1 VYLQDYGID
10 VELTASKRV
19 GFHKY
24 TFPKSSQANIIL
36 DLEHRDE
43 VLEAELQ
50 LTSSNEVVGFRR
62 SNAWATDQYVYF
74 VAQFS
79 KKFKNARIAQNDVP
93 NTLRKLNDTELKASF
108 EFETE
113 AGEEIFVKVALSAVS
128 VASARKNL
136 EAEIPHWAFA
146 KTKKEAEQA
155 WDTELAKIE
164 VETDKETKHI
174 FYTALYHSCIAP
186 NIFMDVD
193 GAYRGTDLKT
203 HKAKDFQN
211 YTVFSLWDTYRAT
224 HPLFTL
230 IDQKRSNDFIK
241 TFINQYEIGGQLPVW
256 ELAGTYT
263 GCMIGYHSVPVIVD
277 AFVKGIRD
285 YDVEK
290 AYEAMLHS
298 AKQNHLGLA
307 SYKKNGF
314 IAANDETESVSK
326 TLEYAYD
333 DWCIAKMA
341 KELGKEADFKT
352 FTERAQSYK
361 NIFDPSTGFMRAK
374 MNHSWFAPFN
384 PSEVNFNY
392 TEANAWQYSFY
403 VPQDIQGFANAL
415 GGKEQ
420 LEEKLDALFTSSS
433 KTIGRHQIDITGLI
447 GQYAHGNEPSHHMS
461 YLYNY
466 VNKPWK
472 TQERVAQILEE
483 MYANAP
489 DGLSGNEDC
498 GQMSSWYVLS
508 ALGIYAVTPGLEYY
522 TIGSPRLEKAQ
533 LNLEN
538 GAQFTILAKGAS
550 NKNKYIQS
558 AKLNGLPFN
567 RSYLKHQEIMQGGT
581 LAFVMGDQPNTSWAA
596 LDAEIPVAEIKAH
609 KIVSVPFVHKGSR
622 TFSDE
627 NTVALKTLDKSSQI
641 YYTLDNSEPDT
652 AATLYT
658 QPFTIQQ
665 NTTLKAI
672 AHKNAVSSKTI
683 TAVFTKTPKGRSI
696 ELFTDYGSEYSAGGD
711 GALIDYLKGPNS
723 YMTGRWQ
730 GYEGVNL
737 EAVVDLGKR
746 TKLNEISTGFLQDW
760 NAWIF
765 MPEWV
770 DYYASSDGKKFT
782 KLGRVVNKVD
792 EKEAEVVLQD
802 YRLQTNTKA
811 RYVKVMAK
819 NRTFNPDW
827 HRAPGGTCWI
837 FADEISIQ

>member
-1 VYLQDYGID
+1 
-10 VELTASKRV
+10 
-19 GFHKY
+19 
-24 TFPKSSQANIIL
+24 
-36 DLEHRDE
+36 
-43 VLEAELQ
+43 
-50 LTSSNEVVGFRR
+50 
-62 SNAWATDQYVYF
+62 
-74 VAQFS
+74 
-79 KKFKNARIAQNDVP
+79 
-93 NTLRKLNDTELKASF
+93 
-108 EFETE
+108 
-113 AGEEIFVKVALSAVS
+113 
-128 VASARKNL
+128 
-136 EAEIPHWAFA
+136 
-146 KTKKEAEQA
+146 
-155 WDTELAKIE
+155 
-164 VETDKETKHI
+164 
-174 FYTALYHSCIAP
+174 
-186 NIFMDVD
+186 M
-193 GAYRGTDLKT
+193 
-203 HKAKDFQN
+203 
-211 YTVFSLWDTYRAT
+211 
-224 HPLFTL
+224 
-230 IDQKRSNDFIK
+230 
-241 TFINQYEIGGQLPVW
+241 
-256 ELAGTYT
+256 
-263 GCMIGYHSVPVIVD
+263 
-277 AFVKGIRD
+277 
-285 YDVEK
+285 
-290 AYEAMLHS
+290 
-298 AKQNHLGLA
+298 
-307 SYKKNGF
+307 
-314 IAANDETESVSK
+314 
-326 TLEYAYD
+326 
-333 DWCIAKMA
+333 
-341 KELGKEADFKT
+341 
-352 FTERAQSYK
+352 
-361 NIFDPSTGFMRAK
+361 
-374 MNHSWFAPFN
+374 
-384 PSEVNFNY
+384 
-392 TEANAWQYSFY
+392 
-403 VPQDIQGFANAL
+403 
-415 GGKEQ
+415 
-420 LEEKLDALFTSSS
+420 EEKLDALFTSSS

-550 NKNKYIQS
+550 NKNIYIQS
-558 AKLNGLPFN
+558 AKLNGKTFD
-567 RSYLKHQEIMQGGT
+567 RSFIYHQEIMNGGT

-596 LDAEIPVAEIKAH
+596 LDAEIPVSEIKAH

-627 NTVALKTLDKSSQI
+627 NTIALKTLDESSQI
-641 YYTLDNSEPDT
+641 YYTLDNSEPDS

-672 AHKNAVSSKTI
+672 ARKNGVSSKTI

-696 ELFTDYGSEYSAGGD
+696 DLFTDYGSEYSAGGD
-711 GALIDYLKGPNS
+711 GALIDHLKGPNS

-737 EAVVDLGKR
+737 EAVVDLGKL
-746 TKLNEISTGFLQDW
+746 TKLKQLSTGFLQDW

-770 DYYASSDGKKFT
+770 DYYVSSDGEKFI
-782 KLGRVVNKVD
+782 KLGRIVNKVD

-802 YRLQTNTKA
+802 YVLQTNTMA